1 MSSQSMQPAK
11 RRSLPILF
19 MLALAACGA
28 VSSAPVAQA
37 QQVVMSV
44 SGARGPMGMS
54 RPAMTQRELDGY
66 AGILGLD
73 EAQREAAKELLASY
87 TTEFEKASRE
97 QTEKMRRIA
106 DEFRE
111 TRDDEVWEQMG
122 PISEKY
128 TKRSAELEKSL
139 LNDIKTLCDE
149 KQLAQWPRV
158 ERTRRRDRTIDR
170 GTVSGESVDLVRI
183 VTGLELAAEARAALA
198 AQLEA
203 YEQDLDRVLE
213 ARNKIIDQQAAS
225 FTPGR
230 GPMTFDVEK
239 FQKQMADAREAGEK
253 VREVN
258 QRYARSIEGLL
269 PETSKAEFSMQVK
282 RASFPMVYRASR
294 TERAFDAALKFD
306 DLDTKQREAI
316 ASLRQSYEQDTAS
329 LNDKWAA
336 AILDEEK
343 DGAGGIAL
351 GGGGVMTMSF
361 GDEDSDKPSAQARKA
376 RRDADKKA
384 MQSLESLLT
393 DAQKERLPQ
402 PGDDAPAGGMM
413 MERSVIAPGR

>member
-1 MSSQSMQPAK
+1 MSSQSLRPAT
-11 RRSLPILF
+11 RRSIPRLVV
-19 MLALAACGA
+19 LALAG
-28 VSSAPVAQA
+28 VAGLWATPTAHA
-37 QQVVMSV
+37 QQVSMSI
-44 SGARGPMGMS
+44 SAPRGAFGMS

-97 QTEKMRRIA
+97 QAEKMRRISE
-106 DEFRE
+106 EFRE
-111 TRDDEVWEQMG
+111 TRDDEVWQQMG

-128 TKRSAELEKSL
+128 SKHAAELEKSL

-149 KQLAQWPRV
+149 KQLAQWPRM

-183 VTGLELAAEARAALA
+183 VAGLELPADARTALA
-198 AQLEA
+198 SQLEA

-230 GPMTFDVEK
+230 GPMTFDMEK

-269 PETSKAEFSMQVK
+269 PESSQAAFSMQVK

-294 TERAFDAALKFD
+294 TERAFDAALKFN
-306 DLDTKQREAI
+306 DLDAKQREAI
-316 ASLRQSYEQDTAS
+316 ASLRQGYEQDTAS

-351 GGGGVMTMSF
+351 GGGGVMLMSF

-393 DAQKERLPQ
+393 DEQKTRLPQ

-413 MERSVIAPGR
+413 MERSVVAPAR